1 VTQNNHLLA
10 RFDYLCPDFIRLNLQ
25 TGRNLYAARE
35 SMFPLCEDT
44 VTEMNLLEI
53 ASRHQDRVI
62 VKRFNRKEESEGGA
76 DWSWWFLDEEKKE
89 AIGFRIQAKII
100 NWRFN
105 EFRFLHY
112 QSQSSSTSGS
122 QGGVKSQTQMLIEN
136 AQKFNETP
144 LYCLFADVWDA
155 AAWKHAVQTS
165 CACGCSPIT
174 PYRIWA
180 AATRRWAAICRRSAI
195 AWQRSAGTQ
204 SQAARQWEAAA
215 RQWEATA
222 QQWEAAARQW
232 EAAAG
237 LLSTGMM
244 VAVQLWE
251 DAARL
256 WEEAARQ
263 RGAAAWWWE
272 EAAWQRGAAA
282 RLWEEAARQVARQAW
297 EDAARQWEVAVQC
310 DEDEWRA
317 FVDAISLSSC
327 CCCSCGTL
335 HSCDFTQRII
345 GGSSGSNLSCW
356 GSFID
361 AGCWLLRADA
371 VQKKPGKKSLADFAA
386 DIFPWHCLV
395 CCREK
400 YPGLIRKRANL
411 PPYVQQALNERPSF
425 FSLDG
430 ESPPEVSKPPEGWPS
445 ILVIF
450 FSSSV
455 TNRIADIGNEGWTI
469 YLLEVN
475 NNERRE

>member
-1 VTQNNHLLA
+1 MTQNNHLLA

-62 VKRFNRKEESEGGA
+62 VKRFNRKEESKGGA
-76 DWSWWFLDEEKKE
+76 DWSWWFLDEKKKE

-100 NWRFN
+100 DRSSDKF
-105 EFRFLHY
+105 EYLHY
-112 QSQSSSTSGS
+112 YPSQQGSQNPGNQQSHSSSTSGS

-136 AQKFNETP
+136 AQKFDETP

-155 AAWKHAVQTS
+155 AAWEQAVQTS

-174 PYRIWA
+174 PYRTWV

-204 SQAARQWEAAA
+204 SQAARQWE
-215 RQWEATA
+215 
-222 QQWEAAARQW
+222 EAAY
-232 EAAAG
+232 
-237 LLSTGMM
+237 
-244 VAVQLWE
+244 
-251 DAARL
+251 L
-256 WEEAARQ
+256 WEEAARWWKDAARQ
-263 RGAAAWWWE
+263 RGAAAYP
-272 EAAWQRGAAA
+272 
-282 RLWEEAARQVARQAW
+282 WEEAARRWGA
-297 EDAARQWEVAVQC
+297 AARRWEVAVQC

-327 CCCSCGTL
+327 CCNCGTS
-335 HSCDFTQRII
+335 HSCDFIQRITH
-345 GGSSGSNLSCW
+345 GSSGSNLSCW
-356 GSFID
+356 ESFID

-371 VQKKPGKKSLADFAA
+371 VQKKPGKKSLTDFSE

-400 YPGLIRKRANL
+400 YPDLIGKQANL

-430 ESPPEVSKPPEGWPS
+430 ESPPEVSEPPEGGPS

-455 TNRIADIGNEGWTI
+455 TNRISDIGNEGWTI
-469 YLLEVN
+469 YLLEGN

>member
-1 VTQNNHLLA
+1 MTQNNHLLA

-76 DWSWWFLDEEKKE
+76 DWSWWFLDEKKKE

-100 NWRFN
+100 DQSSDKF
-105 EFRFLHY
+105 EYLHY
-112 QSQSSSTSGS
+112 KSRSRKRNPGNQQSHSSSTSGS

-136 AQKFNETP
+136 AQKFDETP

-155 AAWKHAVQTS
+155 AAWEQAVQTS

-174 PYRIWA
+174 PYRTWV

-195 AWQRSAGTQ
+195 AWR
-204 SQAARQWEAAA
+204 W
-215 RQWEATA
+215 
-222 QQWEAAARQW
+222 
-232 EAAAG
+232 
-237 LLSTGMM
+237 
-244 VAVQLWE
+244 
-251 DAARL
+251 
-256 WEEAARQ
+256 
-263 RGAAAWWWE
+263 GAAAWRW
-272 EAAWQRGAAA
+272 GAAA
-282 RLWEEAARQVARQAW
+282 RWWKEAAWRWGAAPRQWEE
-297 EDAARQWEVAVQC
+297 AARQWEVAVQC

-327 CCCSCGTL
+327 CCNCGTSR
-335 HSCDFTQRII
+335 SCDFIQRITH
-345 GGSSGSNLSCW
+345 GSSGSNLSCL

-400 YPGLIRKRANL
+400 YPDLIGKQANL
-411 PPYVQQALNERPSF
+411 PPYVQQALNERLSS

-430 ESPPEVSKPPEGWPS
+430 ESPPEVSEPPEGGPS

-455 TNRIADIGNEGWTI
+455 TNRIADIGNEEWTI
-469 YLLEVN
+469 YLLEGN